1 MYNKFDLET
10 LKVILE
16 REIELYNERNVNDQI
31 EIYEV
36 RNAMNNINSKEEL
49 KAFIKELKSK

>member
-16 REIELYNERNVNDQI
+16 REIELYNERNVHDQI

-36 RNAMNNINSKEEL
+36 RNAMNTINSKEEL
-49 KAFIKELKSK
+49 KAFIEELKSK

>member
-16 REIELYNERNVNDQI
+16 REIELYNERNVHDQI

-36 RNAMNNINSKEEL
+36 RNSMNNIYSKEEL
-49 KAFIKELKSK
+49 KAFIEELKSK